1 MTSIEWLFEKLWEHQ
16 KDKLTW
22 HSILNKATEM
32 HKAEM
37 GNKFISDEEFNK
49 IYSQLMR
56 TQKLS
61 LYDDKISND
70 YQLGYLHGVQW
81 IYQILK
87 ERQ

>member
-1 MTSIEWLFEKLWEHQ
+1 MKQTSIEWLIEQCPRIEMIA
-16 KDKLTW
+16 
-22 HSILNKATEM
+22 SIELIEQAKEM
-32 HKAEM
+32 HKAEI
-37 GNKFISDEEFNK
+37 GNKLISDEEFNK

>member
-1 MTSIEWLFEKLWEHQ
+1 MIASIELIEQAK
-16 KDKLTW
+16 
-22 HSILNKATEM
+22 EM
-32 HKAEM
+32 HKAEI
-37 GNKFISDEEFNK
+37 GNKLISDEEFNK